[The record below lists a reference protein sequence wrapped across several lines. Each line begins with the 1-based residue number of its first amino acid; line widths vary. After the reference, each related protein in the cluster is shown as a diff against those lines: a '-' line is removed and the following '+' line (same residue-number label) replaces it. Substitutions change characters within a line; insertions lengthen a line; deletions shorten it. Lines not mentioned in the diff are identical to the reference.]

1 MESSIGTVSL
11 IPLPDFPRVVPG
23 DRLDEQILSAAG
35 ADGFRDGDVVVLAQK
50 VVSKAEGRY
59 VRLSDIVPSERAE
72 QLAAIAR
79 KDPRVVELVLSESS
93 SVMRA
98 VPGIIIVRHR
108 LGYVMANAGIDQSN
122 LSQGES
128 EQVLLLPV
136 DPDGSATELR
146 QKLQAATQ
154 RRLAV
159 LIIDSFGRAWR
170 HGTCGTAIGSSGLPA
185 LQDLRGRPDLYGR
198 RLETSEL
205 GFADEIA
212 AAASLVMGQADEGRP
227 VVIVRG
233 VRWEESQQS
242 AVNLVR
248 PTASDL
254 FP

>member
-1 MESSIGTVSL
+1 MGTVSL

-35 ADGFRDGDVVVLAQK
+35 IDGFHDGDVVVLAQK

-59 VRLSDIVPSERAE
+59 VRLADVVPSEQAE
-72 QLAAIAR
+72 RLAAIAR
-79 KDPRVVELVLSESS
+79 KDPRVVELILSESS

-122 LSQGES
+122 LSQGEN

-136 DPDGSATELR
+136 DPDGSAAELR
-146 QKLQAATQ
+146 RKLQAATQ

-170 HGTCGTAIGSSGLPA
+170 QGTCGTAIGSSGLPA

>member
-1 MESSIGTVSL
+1 MGTVSL
-11 IPLPDFPRVVPG
+11 IPVPDFPQIVPG
-23 DRLDEQILSAAG
+23 DRLDEQILSAVG
-35 ADGFRDGDVVVLAQK
+35 TGGFRDGDVVVLAQK
-50 VVSKAEGRY
+50 VVSKAEGRN
-59 VRLSDIVPSERAE
+59 VRLADIVPSERAE
-72 QLAAIAR
+72 RLAAIAR
-79 KDPRVVELVLSESS
+79 KDPRVVELILSESS

-108 LGYVMANAGIDQSN
+108 LGYVMANAGIDHSN

-136 DPDGSATELR
+136 DPDGSAAELR

-170 HGTCGTAIGSSGLPA
+170 QGTCGTAIGSSGLPA

-233 VRWEESQQS
+233 VSWEESRQS
-242 AVNLVR
+242 AASLIR